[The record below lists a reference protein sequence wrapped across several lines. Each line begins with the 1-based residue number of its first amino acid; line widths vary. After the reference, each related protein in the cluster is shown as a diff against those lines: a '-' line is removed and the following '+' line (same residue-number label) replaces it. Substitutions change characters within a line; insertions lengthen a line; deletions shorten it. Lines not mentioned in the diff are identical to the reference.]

1 MTEEYLYDPDPKR
14 RRKKRTRH
22 YDPDPRRSYTK
33 RVRSWKGYK
42 TIRKGPRGGAYF
54 AGPHRKR
61 YDPGIMGKGSMKNLM
76 DNVLVLAGAGLDSYL
91 TTKKADTFGKGF
103 TVPTLGK
110 DSSGN
115 TIQTTM
121 PYTEAAGIAGGIVL
135 PLFTKGK
142 TMDYIGKFLTGM
154 GANGVAKIADPPATK
169 EEKKEIGNDRIKYL
183 MEVY

>member
-91 TTKKADTFGKGF
+91 TTKK
-103 TVPTLGK
+103 
-110 DSSGN
+110 
-115 TIQTTM
+115 
-121 PYTEAAGIAGGIVL
+121 
-135 PLFTKGK
+135 
-142 TMDYIGKFLTGM
+142 FLTGM